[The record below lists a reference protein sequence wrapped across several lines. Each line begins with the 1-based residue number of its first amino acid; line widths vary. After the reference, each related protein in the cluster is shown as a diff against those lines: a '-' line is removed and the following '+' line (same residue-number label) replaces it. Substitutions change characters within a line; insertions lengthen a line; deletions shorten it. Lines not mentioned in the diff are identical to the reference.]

1 MFNERLIALRKAKK
15 LSQYELADQLNFTR
29 GQIANYEQGKRKPDI
44 DTLKKIANFFNVS
57 LDYLTGEDHIPTPA
71 HENNPDLKTILANE
85 TAHWNGKPLTP
96 KQRELALELLTTVLE
111 RVESDDTTAEEK

>member
-44 DTLKKIANFFNVS
+44 DTLKKIATFFNVS
-57 LDYLTGEDHIPTPA
+57 LDYLTGGDHIPT

-96 KQRELALELLTTVLE
+96 KQRELALELLTTVFE
-111 RVESDDTTAEEK
+111 RVESDDTTEEVK